1 MGIPLI
7 DLSGALQPGAPRSP
21 AVMAVADQLR
31 QACMGAG
38 FFYVR
43 DHGVPLDVIARQF
56 ELAQQFFDL
65 PLASKEAI
73 SLHHS
78 PAMRGYESLGGQTLD
93 ANARP
98 DLKESFY
105 CGLDYA
111 AEHPYVQRGYHSYGS
126 NQWPEGLPELA
137 TQSHTYIAA
146 TITAEGVRIR
156 RQMQMAGPEQL
167 PELRSRM
174 AQEVSGP

>member
-21 AVMAVADQLR
+21 AVMAVAAQLR

-43 DHGVPLDVIARQF
+43 HHGVPQDVIARQF
-56 ELAQQFFDL
+56 ALAQQFFDL

-93 ANARP
+93 ASARP
-98 DLKESFY
+98 DL
-105 CGLDYA
+105 GRMLVA
-111 AEHPYVQRGYHSYGS
+111 R
-126 NQWPEGLPELA
+126 
-137 TQSHTYIAA
+137 I
-146 TITAEGVRIR
+146 VRNR
-156 RQMQMAGPEQL
+156 T
-167 PELRSRM
+167 
-174 AQEVSGP
+174 